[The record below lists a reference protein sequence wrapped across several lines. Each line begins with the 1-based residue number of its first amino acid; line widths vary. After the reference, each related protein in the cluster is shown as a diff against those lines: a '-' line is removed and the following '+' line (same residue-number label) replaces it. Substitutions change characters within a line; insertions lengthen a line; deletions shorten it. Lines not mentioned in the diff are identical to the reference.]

1 MELKQQAK
9 QLAAENIIVDAHLD
23 LLKDLHY
30 QRSRGKIKV
39 FETDYLED
47 FKRGGVNVVVSSIFV
62 DDEYVPDMALRVA
75 LDQVSCLYQEL
86 EESPGIIALCKNF
99 KDIKMAIEQEK
110 VAILLSFEGVEPL
123 LNDLHL
129 LQIFYELGVRLIGM
143 TWSRQNYAADGS
155 RFLVEK
161 RGREG
166 GITEFGAK
174 ILDFAANKGML
185 IDLSHINDTGFWDIL
200 NLYQG
205 PLIASHS
212 NSRKLNDIPRNLSDD
227 MIKAIAKTGGVIGIN
242 AISIVAAPSDDNIG
256 LHSLVDHIE
265 HVAQLV
271 GPEHVGFGFDLCKK
285 ISAIYDSPLAHK
297 MERKP
302 FDILD
307 DYSDIH
313 DLLEIMI
320 ARGFSDEDIKKICG
334 ANFLRV
340 FEKVFRR

>member
-1 MELKQQAK
+1 MDFKQQAM
-9 QLAAENIIVDAHLD
+9 QQAAENIIVDAHLD

-30 QRSRGKIKV
+30 LRNRGKIKV

-47 FKRGGVNVVVSSIFV
+47 FKRGGVNVVVASIFI
-62 DDEYVPDMALRVA
+62 DDEYIPEMALRIA
-75 LDQVSCLYQEL
+75 LGQVSCLYHEL
-86 EESPGIIALCKNF
+86 EESPGVIALCKNF
-99 KDIKMAIEQEK
+99 DDVKAAIEQDK

-123 LNDLHL
+123 LKDLNL

-155 RFLVEK
+155 RFFVER

-166 GITEFGAK
+166 GITEFGSK
-174 ILDFAANKGML
+174 ILDFAASKGML
-185 IDLSHINDTGFWDIL
+185 IDLSHINDIGFWDIID
-200 NLYQG
+200 LYQG
-205 PLIASHS
+205 PVIASHS
-212 NSRKLNDIPRNLSDD
+212 NCRELNDIPRNLSDD
-227 MIKAIAKTGGVIGIN
+227 MIKAIAQRGGVVGIN
-242 AISIVAAPSDDNIG
+242 AVSIIAAPSDEDIG
-256 LHSLVDHIE
+256 FHSLVNHIE
-265 HVAQLV
+265 HIAHLV

-307 DYSDIH
+307 NYSNIH

-320 ARGFSDEDIKKICG
+320 ARGFSDSDIKKICG
-334 ANFLRV
+334 SNFLRV
-340 FEKVFRR
+340 VEKAFR